1 MSEAGELTTFARDSA
16 LLERAREFL
25 ARGPAEPVPLIA
37 YVCQLPKPP
46 LRVAEHMAVALFE
59 RVRDI
64 AREADGRWAL
74 ASQQVSLHPLPP
86 SGPAVDSSQW
96 SRSSISTISTISA
109 ASLVPGVTAGAA
121 LAPPFAGVSPPLS
134 RLTFAV
140 VDVET
145 TGTSALRGDR
155 ITEVAAVIVRDGE
168 VVELWETLVNPER
181 AIPAFIT
188 ALTRITWDMVKHA
201 PTFREIAADFTRVLD
216 GRLFV
221 AHNAA
226 FDWRFVAWE
235 LQRATGERLLGERL
249 CTVRLARAVLPQL
262 RRRSLDALQNY
273 FGVENAARHRAGG
286 DALATARILLRLLEE
301 AQSRGCTT
309 LEDVRTITRP
319 QPRRRSGR
327 RRRNATPRWSDG
339 DHTS

>member
-1 MSEAGELTTFARDSA
+1 MSLARVGLTSFARDSA

-25 ARGPAEPVPLIA
+25 AQGPAEPVPLIA

-59 RVRDI
+59 QVRDI
-64 AREADGRWAL
+64 ARESDGRWVL
-74 ASQQVSLHPLPP
+74 AGQSVSRVMSLAG
-86 SGPAVDSSQW
+86 SA
-96 SRSSISTISTISA
+96 ISTVATP
-109 ASLVPGVTAGAA
+109 VVAG
-121 LAPPFAGVSPPLS
+121 SPPLS
-134 RLTFAV
+134 QLTFAV

-145 TGTSALRGDR
+145 TGTSAMRGDR
-155 ITEVAAVIVRDGE
+155 ITEVAAVNVRHGE
-168 VVELWETLVNPER
+168 VAEVWETLVNPER
-181 AIPAFIT
+181 AIPPFIT
-188 ALTRITWDMVKHA
+188 ALTRITWDMVKNA
-201 PTFREIAADFTRVLD
+201 PTFRDIAADLSRVLD

-235 LQRATGERLLGERL
+235 MQRATGERLVGERL

-262 RRRSLDALQNY
+262 RRRSLDALSHY

-286 DALATARILLRLLEE
+286 DAVATARILVRLLEE
-301 AQSRGCTT
+301 AEARGCRT
-309 LEDVRTITRP
+309 LEDVRMLTRP
-319 QPRRRSGR
+319 QPRRRPGR

-339 DHTS
+339 DHAP

>member
-1 MSEAGELTTFARDSA
+1 MSLAGAGLTSFAQDSA

-25 ARGPAEPVPLIA
+25 SRGPAEPVPLIA

-64 AREADGRWAL
+64 AREPDGRWVL
-74 ASQQVSLHPLPP
+74 AAADLSRSVSLAG
-86 SGPAVDSSQW
+86 SM
-96 SRSSISTISTISA
+96 SA
-109 ASLVPGVTAGAA
+109 TVTMPVVA
-121 LAPPFAGVSPPLS
+121 VSPPLS
-134 RLTFAV
+134 QLAFAV

-145 TGTSALRGDR
+145 TGTSAMRGDR
-155 ITEVAAVIVRDGE
+155 ITEVAAVTVQNGE
-168 VVELWETLVNPER
+168 VVEVWETLVNPER
-181 AIPAFIT
+181 AIPPFIT

-201 PTFREIAADFTRVLD
+201 PTFREIASELSRALD

-235 LQRATGERLLGERL
+235 MQRATGERLVGERL

-262 RRRSLDALQNY
+262 RRRSLDALSHY
-273 FGVENAARHRAGG
+273 FGVENSARHRAGG
-286 DALATARILLRLLEE
+286 DAAATARILVRLLEE

-319 QPRRRSGR
+319 QPRRRPGR
-327 RRRNATPRWSDG
+327 RRRKATPGWSDG
-339 DHTS
+339 DHAP